1 MSCSDLDILSLHEY
15 FEEYEYDEL
24 EPADQKL
31 TAFKFIRKRVS
42 IEENQMASLLASS
55 LSSQQVQY
63 FVLKEEYLKYTTGW
77 PGIVIECESLDILKL
92 GLGALVVELKIAA
105 ERQIKSIKDWMQE
118 SHLVLLQQLHP
129 SV

>member
-1 MSCSDLDILSLHEY
+1 MSRSDLDILSLHEY

-63 FVLKEEYLKYTTGW
+63 FVLKGW